1 MIVVFICL
9 IFSVLSIVVTPGK
22 DDDKKAKA
30 KAAILAA
37 EETDDDDEETDDDDE
52 ETDDDNEEPVV
63 SSLSFSTSVALS
75 SDDYIAPDIIGG
87 RIPVDCVEG
96 LWEDVGESCNQST
109 GKIQQRKYITP
120 ARNGGTCGV
129 APNSENYIYQDRD
142 CEEYCTLDAN
152 WSPACPTQCDLGAS
166 SITQRKG
173 QTSKKYVP
181 ENGSPCYG
189 ESHAKRKRQ
198 TSCPATA
205 ICPETQ
211 KRQDELIAKIKAQ
224 AAAAKAEADAEA
236 AEARTGSCQGQVRGL
251 GDDAENADICGG
263 LRKSKC
269 TSALF
274 PPWKGLPY
282 HWYCMWVKH

>member
-1 MIVVFICL
+1 MTKVLVIVMFICL

-22 DDDKKAKA
+22 DDDKKARA
-30 KAAILAA
+30 EAAIFAA

-52 ETDDDNEEPVV
+52 ETDDDDEEPVV

-96 LWEDVGESCNQST
+96 LWEDVPGASCDQST

-129 APNSENYIYQDRD
+129 EPDPENYIYQDRD
-142 CEEYCTLDAN
+142 CEKYCTRDAN

-166 SITQRKG
+166 SITQRKAR
-173 QTSKKYVP
+173 TSKKYVP

-211 KRQDELIAKIKAQ
+211 KRLDEAEAKRKTDEAEAKAKRKTDEAAVV
-224 AAAAKAEADAEA
+224 AAANLSAHMNQG
-236 AEARTGSCQGQVRGL
+236 GSSGG
-251 GDDAENADICGG
+251 GG
-263 LRKSKC
+263 LPEQGGP
-269 TSALF
+269 AG
-274 PPWKGLPY
+274 WGAQ
-282 HWYCMWVKH
+282 